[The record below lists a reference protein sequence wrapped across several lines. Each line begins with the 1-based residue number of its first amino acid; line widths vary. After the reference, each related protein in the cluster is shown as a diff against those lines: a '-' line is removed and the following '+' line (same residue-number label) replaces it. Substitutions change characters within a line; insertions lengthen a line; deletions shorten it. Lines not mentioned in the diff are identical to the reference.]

1 MTTPAGILAVRA
13 VNEYRRRDFLAYI
26 GLRYYLDSQCAT
38 KDDWSRVAASSLVSG
53 RKIPAYLSVSHYKD
67 RVEAVITHREIHIP
81 GPNEAMAEV
90 ALLDACSSAGESFQP
105 LPCVYSYRL
114 ATGNFK
120 GGTFQPYIEGFQEKQ
135 AALRSACRESESS
148 RILITDIRKFYPNIP
163 AKVARRAW
171 QSACA
176 NSTLKPEFRS
186 LGNSLLELHAAA
198 PAKDCKA
205 ILTGPLFSHL
215 VANLVLR
222 DLDREMT
229 SAFPGRYFR
238 YVDDIVLVGSESNV
252 RRGRQRLKDILGDLE
267 LTLHDAEKDYEYS
280 TSDHSSGSS
289 PFLSENEKVSWKSFA
304 GELKRFLLAKPEQTE
319 DLAKA
324 FLENDL
330 RMPLMDYSVVARE
343 SDFLGRLKIYA
354 KYAFVRRSFQNT
366 TVKSLVENAII
377 LRERFIS
384 EVPAAVQQLAGKKHH
399 HRKPTISYLRF
410 LAKRLV
416 FLARTEDLSEVGKAL
431 APFPEL
437 SLNSEICSA
446 IAMRDVSVIVQ
457 LGVDAA
463 QAVAQILRLS
473 NAPVKCDVERW
484 GENERQA
491 MSLFAFNGIDIPIP
505 DALQKAEDGL
515 HSIADWQP
523 ASRKIMESSDP
534 FIRELACLHGVDEGR
549 RHEAIVK
556 KAFDVDEELAFDA
569 IHQLRQSYS
578 P

>member
-1 MTTPAGILAVRA
+1 MSGPAGILAVRA

-38 KDDWSRVAASSLVSG
+38 KDEWSRVAASSLVSG
-53 RKIPAYLSVSHYKD
+53 REVPAYLSVSHYKD
-67 RVEAVITHREIHIP
+67 RVEVAFSHREIHIP

-90 ALLDACSSAGESFQP
+90 ALLDACSCAGESFQS

-120 GGTFQPYIEGFQEKQ
+120 GGTFRPYLEGFREKQ
-135 AALRSACRESESS
+135 AALRSACRELEGG
-148 RILITDIRKFYPNIP
+148 RVLITDIRKFYPNIP

-176 NSTLKPEFRS
+176 NSALKPEFCL
-186 LGNSLLELHAAA
+186 LGNRLLELQAAA

-205 ILTGPLFSHL
+205 VLTGPLFSHL
-215 VANLVLR
+215 IANLVLR
-222 DLDREMT
+222 DLDQEMT

-238 YVDDIVLVGSESNV
+238 YVDDIVLVGSESHV
-252 RRGRQRLKDILGDLE
+252 RRGRQRLREILGDLE

-280 TSDHSSGSS
+280 TSDHSPG
-289 PFLSENEKVSWKSFA
+289 PPAFASEEEKVSWKTFA
-304 GELKRFLLAKPEQTE
+304 GDLKRFLLARPEQTE
-319 DLAKA
+319 ELAKA
-324 FLENDL
+324 FLDNDL
-330 RMPLMDYSVVARE
+330 RVPLMDYGVAARD

-354 KYAFVRRSFQNT
+354 KYAFVRRRLQKT
-366 TVKSLVENAII
+366 TVKSLVEDAII
-377 LRERFIS
+377 LRERFVS

-399 HRKPTISYLRF
+399 HRKPMVSYLRF

-416 FLARTEDLSEVGKAL
+416 FLGRTEDLFEVGKAL

-446 IAMRDVSVIVQ
+446 IAMRDVSVILQ

-463 QAVAQILRLS
+463 QAVAQVLKLS

-491 MSLFAFNGIDIPIP
+491 RSLFAFNGIDIPIP

-515 HSIADWQP
+515 HSIANWQP
-523 ASRKIMESSDP
+523 ESRNLMQSSDP
-534 FIRELACLHGVDEGR
+534 FIRELACLHGIDEGR

-569 IHQLRQSYS
+569 IQQLRQSYS